1 MIIRTIVTL
10 DKNTM
15 LKFYKSL
22 LCNTVGI
29 LPFFY
34 VRFQICN
41 PYLKQDMEELE
52 KVQRRATQMIQGCRD
67 MNYEKGLKRCGLTT
81 LEKTRSR
88 ADLTE
93 AYKIITSIDLQWEFL
108 ELAPNKV
115 TRRTGNKYSRKGK
128 GTLGQQ

>member
-1 MIIRTIVTL
+1 MTRRTIVTL

-52 KVQRRATQMIQGCRD
+52 KVQRRATQMNQGYRD
-67 MNYEKGLKRCGLTT
+67 MTYEKRLKRCGLTT
-81 LEKTRSR
+81 LEKKRSR
-88 ADLTE
+88 GDLTE
-93 AYKIITSIDLQWEFL
+93 AHKIISGT
-108 ELAPNKV
+108 V
-115 TRRTGNKYSRKGK
+115 TP
-128 GTLGQQ
+128 